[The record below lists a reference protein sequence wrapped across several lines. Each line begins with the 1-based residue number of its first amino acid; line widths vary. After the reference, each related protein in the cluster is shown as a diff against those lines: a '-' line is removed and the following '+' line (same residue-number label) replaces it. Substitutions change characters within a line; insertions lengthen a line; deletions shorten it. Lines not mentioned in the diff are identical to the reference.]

1 MGVTRLGIP
10 RYRPRMKTTTKL
22 ALLALALVLLAS
34 TAAGWKWGGAAN
46 KTAGFSWDESSSQYS

>member
-1 MGVTRLGIP
+1 
-10 RYRPRMKTTTKL
+10 MKTTKP
-22 ALLALALVLLAS
+22 ALILLVLALVLLAS